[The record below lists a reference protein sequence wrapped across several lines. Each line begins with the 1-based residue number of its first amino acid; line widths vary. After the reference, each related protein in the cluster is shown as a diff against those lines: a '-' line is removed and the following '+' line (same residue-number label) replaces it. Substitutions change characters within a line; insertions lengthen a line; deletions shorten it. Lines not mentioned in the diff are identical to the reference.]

1 MTPTHRQQ
9 AQLVQGR
16 LVDAALIGQAD
27 PELYLDASE
36 AIVALLAQDAER
48 AKQVEYLD
56 GIISN
61 LRHEIAHLRSVE
73 ASY

>member
-1 MTPTHRQQ
+1 MSTDRQS

-16 LVDAALIGQAD
+16 LVDAALLGQAD

-36 AIVALLAQDAER
+36 AIVASWQREDELLGRVADLEAI
-48 AKQVEYLD
+48 V
-56 GIISN
+56 SN
-61 LRHEIAHLRSVE
+61 QRHEIAHLRSVE

>member
-1 MTPTHRQQ
+1 MSARQS

-36 AIVALLAQDAER
+36 VIVAGWEREDELLARVADLEAL
-48 AKQVEYLD
+48 V
-56 GIISN
+56 SN
-61 LRHEIAHLRSVE
+61 QRHEIAHLHSVE